1 MELLKRINREKKT
14 AILFISHD
22 LSLVRQLC
30 GRVLVMKNGYIVE
43 SGLTEEIFKN
53 PKEEYTEKLIEAIPK
68 VTRKKD
74 R

>member
-1 MELLKRINREKKT
+1 
-14 AILFISHD
+14 
-22 LSLVRQLC
+22 
-30 GRVLVMKNGYIVE
+30 MKNGYIVE

-53 PKEEYTEKLIEAIPK
+53 PKEEYTEKLIAAIPK

>member
-1 MELLKRINREKKT
+1 MTKNVSDLLEVALLLK
-14 AILFISHD
+14 
-22 LSLVRQLC
+22 
-30 GRVLVMKNGYIVE
+30 E

-53 PKEEYTEKLIEAIPK
+53 PKEEYTEKLIAAIPK